1 MSTLKDMFWKMK
13 IPLFQNESLDLD
25 HYYQEPYQDSDDDN
39 PDQYE
44 MGDPFESITTK
55 QKRKV
60 PYVRDNMSNFCY
72 FMDGSRRT
80 YKIGDIVLNKTKIYP
95 VVVAQVRAGCCHRDE
110 DRKVCKHLLEQKNL
124 LLVTHVINDIDF
136 QEFKL
141 RIPLGVY
148 QGGKYDIIAS
158 QPERES
164 A

>member
-1 MSTLKDMFWKMK
+1 M
-13 IPLFQNESLDLD
+13 
-25 HYYQEPYQDSDDDN
+25 
-39 PDQYE
+39 
-44 MGDPFESITTK
+44 
-55 QKRKV
+55 
-60 PYVRDNMSNFCY
+60 
-72 FMDGSRRT
+72 
-80 YKIGDIVLNKTKIYP
+80 
-95 VVVAQVRAGCCHRDE
+95 VVAQVRAGCCHRDE
-110 DRKVCKHLLEQKNL
+110 DRKVRKHLLEQKNL